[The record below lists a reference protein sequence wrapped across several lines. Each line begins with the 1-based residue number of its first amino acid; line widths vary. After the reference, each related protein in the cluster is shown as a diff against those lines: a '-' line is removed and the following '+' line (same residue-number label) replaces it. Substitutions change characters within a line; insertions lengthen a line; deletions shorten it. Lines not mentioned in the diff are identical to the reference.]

1 MGVQTK
7 SIMLQCLSVP
17 CACRCR
23 YCLLSWDGKC
33 VGCDFDRGMAYAK
46 AFHDWITETH
56 PEIRFHFSFGYSMD
70 HPRLLPV
77 LDFLNGIGSV
87 SGSFLQMNG
96 FAFRDALENMALV
109 TALAA
114 HGVKSVNFTFYGT
127 EKYHD
132 AFAGRQGDFSH
143 LLSMA
148 YAAVKTGLRVSA
160 GIPLTQENCPQTE
173 KLLSILS
180 ETGISDIR
188 LFIPH
193 EEGRGIALQAVRCTK
208 ADYERLSPFARKLL
222 NRAVYRT
229 EAEWIADGDPEPESS
244 RSLLISLTP
253 GNIAHFEKIGF
264 EQAIREVEALDEA
277 YYSVLPDFQTLL
289 GQYGDPANTTL
300 YGRRDLYQRCQ
311 KQYIREHCLSL
322 YDVTDERFCGSRRY

>member
-96 FAFRDALENMALV
+96 FAFRDARENAALMA
-109 TALAA
+109 ALAA

-132 AFAGRQGDFSH
+132 AFAGRQGDFPH

-148 YAAVKTGLRVSA
+148 SAAVKTGLRVSA
-160 GIPLTQENCPQTE
+160 GIPLTRENRSQTE
-173 KLLSILS
+173 NLLSVLS

-208 ADYERLSPFARKLL
+208 ADYERLSPFTRKLL